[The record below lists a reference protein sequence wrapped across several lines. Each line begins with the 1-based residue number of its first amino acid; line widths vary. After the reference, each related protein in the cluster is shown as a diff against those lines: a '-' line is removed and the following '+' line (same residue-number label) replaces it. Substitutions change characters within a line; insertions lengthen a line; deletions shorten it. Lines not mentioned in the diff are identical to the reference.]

1 MKITNVEKALIN
13 DEETTCVIFQPESV
27 VDKGKIAVLTELA
40 SKSLDYLKNCL
51 KNAERD
57 TWTKGNIL

>member
-51 KNAERD
+51 KNA
-57 TWTKGNIL
+57 